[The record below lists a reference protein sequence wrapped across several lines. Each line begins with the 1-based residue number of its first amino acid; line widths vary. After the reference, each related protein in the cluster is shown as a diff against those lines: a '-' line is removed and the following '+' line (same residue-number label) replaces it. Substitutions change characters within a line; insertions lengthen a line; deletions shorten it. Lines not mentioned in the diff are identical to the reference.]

1 MRSQAGV
8 ALVSVLLIVAMATVM
23 AVSMIQEQHASIQ
36 ITRGYLS
43 RSQAGQYALGGE
55 ELARQILHE
64 DFALGNGVD
73 YIGEAWSDPGLHFE
87 FEDGEVNLHLTD
99 LQGLIN
105 INGIGDKGGAQALS
119 KQRLMNLLA
128 AQAGDSGV
136 IDRLQDWIDKDTG
149 SRPSGAE
156 DFDYLVFDPPYRAG
170 NGPMAHASEVRLLG
184 IADEQYRLVEPALTA
199 LPASGLRL
207 NVNTAPAIVL
217 QSLSPQLTLD
227 VAESIA
233 AIRIEEEGFDS
244 VDAFLQLPQL
254 AGLGISADGLG
265 VQSAFFEVRVIAR
278 YQDRYSYLTSLVH
291 REITTGEQRVLLR
304 NFMRDFKP
312 GNSGKQSDG

>member
-1 MRSQAGV
+1 MLFRS
-8 ALVSVLLIVAMATVM
+8 
-23 AVSMIQEQHASIQ
+23 
-36 ITRGYLS
+36 
-43 RSQAGQYALGGE
+43 
-55 ELARQILHE
+55 
-64 DFALGNGVD
+64 LGNGVD

-105 INGIGDKGGAQALS
+105 INGIGDEGGAQALS

-199 LPASGLRL
+199 LPAPGLRL
-207 NVNTAPAIVL
+207 NVNTAPAKIGRAHV
-217 QSLSPQLTLD
+217 
-227 VAESIA
+227 
-233 AIRIEEEGFDS
+233 
-244 VDAFLQLPQL
+244 
-254 AGLGISADGLG
+254 
-265 VQSAFFEVRVIAR
+265 
-278 YQDRYSYLTSLVH
+278 
-291 REITTGEQRVLLR
+291 
-304 NFMRDFKP
+304 
-312 GNSGKQSDG
+312 